1 MSSRYGVNSTKI
13 KSVPVQTQPNSIY
26 YIEPQDS
33 TYLRS
38 SSGSQLVY
46 KHIKEEIYIM

>member
-1 MSSRYGVNSTKI
+1 MNEELHD
-13 KSVPVQTQPNSIY
+13 P
-26 YIEPQDS
+26 

-46 KHIKEEIYIM
+46 KTYEGRNTHYVLLIIIYNQLH